1 MSRQWSN
8 ESAMADV
15 FIALGG
21 NVGNRRKNMEA
32 ALAALARSPVRVIAR
47 SRIYEADSWGP
58 VPQGRYYDCV
68 VYGKTSLMPHALLR
82 ALNRI
87 EARLGRNRAREIR
100 YGPRTID
107 LDILLY
113 DRLRI
118 ATPDLEIP
126 HRLMLKRAFVLV
138 PLAEI
143 APNLVVKGVKIG
155 DALTRL
161 KSEAKG
167 VVPLSDDRP
176 RT

>member
-1 MSRQWSN
+1 
-8 ESAMADV
+8 MADV

-21 NVGNRRKNMEA
+21 NVGDRRKNMQA
-32 ALAALARSPVRVIAR
+32 ALAALAKGPVRIVAR
-47 SRIYEADSWGP
+47 SRIYEAESWGP

-68 VYGKTSLMPHALLR
+68 VFGKTSLPPRALLR
-82 ALNRI
+82 ELNKI

-100 YGPRTID
+100 YGPRTVD

-113 DRLRI
+113 GRLRLKT
-118 ATPDLEIP
+118 ADLEIP

-143 APNLVVKGVKIG
+143 APRLVVKGIRIS

-167 VVPLSDDRP
+167 VVPLPDDAARA
-176 RT
+176 